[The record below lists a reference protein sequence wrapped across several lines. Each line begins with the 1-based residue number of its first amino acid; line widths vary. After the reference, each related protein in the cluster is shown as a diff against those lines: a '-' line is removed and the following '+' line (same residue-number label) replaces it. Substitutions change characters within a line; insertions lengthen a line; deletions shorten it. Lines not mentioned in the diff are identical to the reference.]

1 MVPVHAQGYLDDV
14 NRFYSEHLMEEG
26 NQDADLITDWN
37 HMFWAANVLL
47 AEVTDE
53 GAFHM
58 ATQVRRAGLLPLCIT
73 ALHTGDV
80 ERERHAMHSS

>member
-1 MVPVHAQGYLDDV
+1 MHAAQGYLDDV

-26 NQDADLITDWN
+26 DQDADLITDWN

-58 ATQVRRAGLLPLCIT
+58 ATQARCSSALAATHSVLERDARRG
-73 ALHTGDV
+73 GM
-80 ERERHAMHSS
+80 HAS